1 MSPQRAAPILAA
13 YSPSA
18 GREPVEFGLAASRL
32 TRATLIVVVV
42 RPGGPMVS
50 RFIGTIED
58 SPDDAKAVEHLRLD
72 LDRQGHKN
80 VEIKVLETRT
90 VGGGLADAVREL
102 KPMLVVLGASGR
114 GTAGTVMLGSK
125 AEGLIHDEPCPVAV
139 VPKGY
144 RQAKA
149 NVTAVGAAFGPDGD
163 DAEVLRSAAA
173 LAQAGA
179 ARLRAIVVTD
189 DGADAEAQV
198 REALGGS
205 AGHVDLDVDVRT
217 GDAADEIVAAAGDVD
232 LLVIGSRGR
241 GARRAALLGSVSR
254 KVTGKASCPVLV
266 LPREAM
272 ETSEILIG
280 SVGDPTTD

>member
-13 YSPSA
+13 YSPAA

-32 TRATLIVVVV
+32 TKSSLTVVVV
-42 RPGGPMVS
+42 RPGGPAVS
-50 RFIGTIED
+50 RFIGAIED
-58 SPDDAKAVEHLRLD
+58 SPDDARALEHLRLD
-72 LDRQGHKN
+72 LDRQGHKD

-90 VGGGLADAVREL
+90 IGGGLNDAVREL

-114 GTAGTVMLGSK
+114 GIAGTVMLGSK

-144 RQAKA
+144 RAAKA
-149 NVTAVGAAFGPDGD
+149 NVEVVGAAFGPDGD

-173 LAQAGA
+173 LARAGGV
-179 ARLRAIVVTD
+179 RLKAIVVS

-198 REALGGS
+198 REALGAA
-205 AGHVDLDVDVRT
+205 AGQVDLEVDVRT
-217 GDAADEIVAAAGDVD
+217 GDAADGILAASSDVG

-254 KVTGKASCPVLV
+254 KVTGQAACPVLV

-272 ETSEILIG
+272 EASELLIG
-280 SVGDPTTD
+280 SVGAPGTD

>member
-18 GREPVEFGLAASRL
+18 GREPVEFGLAASQL
-32 TRATLIVVVV
+32 TKAPLTVVVV
-42 RPGGPMVS
+42 RPGGPMASQFV
-50 RFIGTIED
+50 GAIED
-58 SPDDAKAVEHLRLD
+58 SPDDARAVEHLRLD
-72 LDRQGHKN
+72 LDRQGHKD

-90 VGGGLADAVREL
+90 IGGGLNEAVREL
-102 KPMLVVLGASGR
+102 KPMLVVLGASSR
-114 GTAGTVMLGSK
+114 GKAGTVMLGSK

-144 RQAKA
+144 RRDKA
-149 NVTAVGAAFGPDGD
+149 DVRAVGAAFGPDGD

-173 LAQAGA
+173 LAQAGGVP
-179 ARLRAIVVTD
+179 LKAIVVTD

-198 REALGGS
+198 REALGAV
-205 AGHVDLDVDVRT
+205 AGQVDLDVDVRS
-217 GDAADEIVAAAGDVD
+217 GDAGDGIVAAAGDVG

-254 KVTGKASCPVLV
+254 KVTGDASCPVLV
-266 LPREAM
+266 LPRDAM

-280 SVGDPTTD
+280 SVGQAATD